1 MLSFLSDYTEG
12 AHPEVLQHLLER
24 NLVTLPGYGF
34 DEDTDEAKRK
44 INAACGRDDH
54 GFAFLRFADL
64 GNSGPG
70 RERRQ
75 PQDSQPIGQSR
86 AGRIDRP

>member
-12 AHPEVLQHLLER
+12 AHPEVLQHLMDR

-44 INAACGRDDH
+44 INAACGREQ
-54 GFAFLRFADL
+54 L
-64 GNSGPG
+64 GGE
-70 RERRQ
+70 ER
-75 PQDSQPIGQSR
+75 DIMLCL
-86 AGRIDRP
+86 